1 MTRVASVLAA
11 LALLATGC
19 AGTEGAD
26 QSVQAARSPQVASDS
41 ALTTDPGVDVGTGAA
56 VEVDVDDDGSGFDLS
71 FVIDQRP
78 PTVIVGAVTG
88 ASITAYERP
97 DATSPALTE
106 LTNPNAVGGPLVF
119 QLVAPDVTG
128 DEWAEVLLPIRPN
141 GITGW
146 VRTAELELSSNP
158 YRVEIDI
165 DRHQLQVLKA
175 NEPWMTTTV
184 AIGTGATPTPIGRFY
199 VTELLRPPSP
209 DGPYGPFAFGLSGYS
224 ETLTNYAGG
233 EGVIGIHGTDEPESI
248 GADVS
253 HGCVRLANHEIEAL
267 AAVLPLGT
275 PVIIQP

>member
-1 MTRVASVLAA
+1 MAA
-11 LALLATGC
+11 LVMLASGC
-19 AGTEGAD
+19 ATTDGTGQA
-26 QSVQAARSPQVASDS
+26 VQAARSPQVTPDS
-41 ALTTDPGVDVGTGAA
+41 AAVADPGSDAGVGAG
-56 VEVDVDDDGSGFDLS
+56 VEVELDDDGSGFDLS
-71 FVIDQRP
+71 FVVEQRT
-78 PTVIVGAVTG
+78 PTVIVGAVTA

-106 LTNPNAVGGPLVF
+106 LTNPNAAGGPLVF
-119 QLVAPDVTG
+119 QLVGPDATG
-128 DEWAEVLLPIRPN
+128 DEWVEVLLPIRPN

-165 DRHQLQVLKA
+165 DRHQLQVFKA

-199 VTELLRPPSP
+199 VTELLRPPTP
-209 DGPYGPFAFGLSGYS
+209 DGPYGPFAFGLSGFS